1 TQCADANTKMRGT
14 SCEHQHANA
23 KFAEKYHFP
32 FPLLCD
38 TDRKIGVAYGAATS
52 ASDPY
57 AKRIAYVIDENGRIQ
72 EAHEKVSAGSY
83 PMEQLERLQ
92 AAKLLGAWGSP
103 ALSPRPSARFSGGG
117 VRRT

>member
-1 TQCADANTKMRGT
+1 MSFDDQQ
-14 SCEHQHANA
+14 SNA

-38 TDRKIGVAYGAATS
+38 TERKIGMAYGAATS
-52 ASDPY
+52 ADDQY

-83 PMEQLERLQ
+83 PHEQLERLQ
-92 AAKLLGAWGSP
+92 AAKI
-103 ALSPRPSARFSGGG
+103 
-117 VRRT
+117 